1 MLTLE
6 VYGKFITWPEDF
18 ALLMMKYYRK
28 HGVDFILHR
37 NCVHTGWDNTTESI
51 STNERTGPFGAFE
64 YSRCSR

>member
-6 VYGKFITWPEDF
+6 VYGQFIRWPEDF

-28 HGVDFILHR
+28 HGVTFILHR
-37 NCVHTGWDNTTESI
+37 NCAHSGLDTTAEDNRTPEC
-51 STNERTGPFGAFE
+51 TGPFGAVA